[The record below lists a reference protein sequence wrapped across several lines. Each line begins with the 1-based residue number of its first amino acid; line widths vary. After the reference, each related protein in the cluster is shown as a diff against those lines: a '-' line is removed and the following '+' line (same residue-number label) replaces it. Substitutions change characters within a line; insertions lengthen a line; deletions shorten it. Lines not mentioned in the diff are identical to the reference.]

1 MPRTTR
7 NSQQAE
13 FEEAFTL
20 LDPSGNLT
28 PTTRSATHP
37 PTPAPMSTPQQAPVH
52 ISLETPKPLS
62 EAQQFAKAVGELIKT
77 GDSSKPKLREPD
89 PVTYPSRTSPTHPP
103 MDPNFVRA
111 PIE

>member
-1 MPRTTR
+1 MPHNTWKA
-7 NSQQAE
+7 QQAGL
-13 FEEAFTL
+13 EETFTL

-62 EAQQFAKAVGELIKT
+62 KAQQFSKAVE
-77 GDSSKPKLREPD
+77 
-89 PVTYPSRTSPTHPP
+89 
-103 MDPNFVRA
+103 N
-111 PIE
+111 